1 VRRAVGGLL
10 LAAGLAVAVNV
21 QAAPPRVLS
30 LDQCADQYVLALA
43 PRETI
48 AGLSPRADDE
58 DAWLRSRA
66 RGAPLRRPTLETAL
80 AVRPDLVVRFWGG
93 DPRLVRRLEASGA
106 RVVQIDEAADF
117 DGVRA
122 NVRRVAAA
130 LDRRPQGE
138 ALIRDMDA
146 RLARSRGAWRGE
158 RALYLTPGGFTAGE
172 GTLVGAMMAAA
183 GLISVAG
190 PGYSPVSLERLVL
203 TPPRL
208 LVLGFFDTSRRDR
221 WGGGRHPQIRR
232 LARSRAAA
240 SLPGSMLGCPAWF
253 AAEGAERLAAAA
265 PRR

>member
-1 VRRAVGGLL
+1 VRLTFGGLL
-10 LAAGLAVAVNV
+10 LAACLAAAAGAE
-21 QAAPPRVLS
+21 AAPRRVLS

-43 PRETI
+43 PRESI

-58 DAWLRSRA
+58 DAWLRTQA
-66 RGAPLRRPTLETAL
+66 RGSPLRRPTLETAL
-80 AVRPDLVVRFWGG
+80 GVRPDLVVRFWGG

-190 PGYSPVSLERLVL
+190 PGYSPVSLEGLVL
-203 TPPRL
+203 TPPKL

-221 WGGGRHPQIRR
+221 WGGGRHPQVRKLAKRR
-232 LARSRAAA
+232 AVAA
-240 SLPGSMLGCPAWF
+240 LPGAMLGCPAWF
-253 AAEGAERLAAAA
+253 SAEGAERLAARA
-265 PRR
+265 PR